1 MEIVFKILAV
11 ILGGVAAYF
20 LWQGN
25 ADRAFAAAVFGAVSF
40 FLSVRVEVKK
50 RNTIREAERLREEEE
65 KERRDAEEFEDEEE
79 FDDDESH
86 DIQAQAPQLNE
97 MPARAQI
104 EPEIR
109 NPKSETGRADNEQK
123 I

>member
-25 ADRAFAAAVFGAVSF
+25 GDRAFVAAVCGAVSF

-50 RNTIREAERLREEEE
+50 RNTVREAERLREEEE
-65 KERRDAEEFEDEEE
+65 KERREAEEFEEE
-79 FDDDESH
+79 FEDDDFDDE
-86 DIQAQAPQLNE
+86 APAPELNE
-97 MPARAQI
+97 MPAHTQI
-104 EPEIR
+104 ESEIQ
-109 NPKSETGRADNEQK
+109 NPSSEIGRADNDRK

>member
-1 MEIVFKILAV
+1 MEIFFKILAV

-20 LWQGN
+20 LWTGN
-25 ADRAFAAAVFGAVSF
+25 ADRAFASAVFGAVSF

-65 KERRDAEEFEDEEE
+65 KERRGEGEFEEFDDEEE
-79 FDDDESH
+79 FGDDNLNDEE
-86 DIQAQAPQLNE
+86 APQLNE
-97 MPARAQI
+97 MPAKEQF
-104 EPEIR
+104 EPEIP
-109 NPKSETGRADNEQK
+109 NPKGERK